1 MKFPTEFPTLWRI
14 KFSKKSCSWG
24 MDLMHTWTFLDC
36 LSFRRTT
43 KRLAWKGKTEK
54 KVKVVSLY
62 IHIYI
67 SLKAI
72 FPHLFSKQ
80 EGFFV
85 LIIGVL
91 WGGKFSPFYL
101 IEKDSSFNGLS
112 CSLKPLFYTK
122 KKKIPPQPLNK

>member
-1 MKFPTEFPTLWRI
+1 M
-14 KFSKKSCSWG
+14 
-24 MDLMHTWTFLDC
+24 
-36 LSFRRTT
+36 
-43 KRLAWKGKTEK
+43 
-54 KVKVVSLY
+54 
-62 IHIYI
+62 HIYI

-112 CSLKPLFYTK
+112 YLVHSNLCFTPK
-122 KKKIPPQPLNK
+122 KKKNTTTTTK